1 MQGGR
6 AAVLMAGMSRFIL
19 ALDQGTTSTRALLF
33 DRAMTPTLAAQIP
46 LAQHFPQPG
55 WVEHDLDEIW
65 QAALAVLTAAV
76 DKAGGPDAI
85 AAIAIT
91 NQRETTCLWDRRTLR
106 PLHRAIVW
114 QDRRTADRCD
124 GLRAAGHE
132 PAVQAATGLLLDP
145 YFSATKIAWL
155 LDHVPGARA
164 AAEAGALAAGTIDS
178 WLIARLTGGA
188 VHATD
193 ASNAART
200 LLFDLAAGAWS
211 AALCD
216 LFGVPQAL
224 LPEVRDSAGDFGATD
239 PAVTGVR
246 VPIRAV
252 LGDQQA
258 ALLGQGCVQPG
269 AAKCTYGTGAFLMVN
284 TGASPARSAHK
295 LLTTV
300 AWRLD
305 GALTYAVEGAIFSAG
320 ATLQWL
326 RDGLGLFAS
335 TADSEAMAAGLADNG
350 GVYLVPAFA
359 GLGAPQWEAAA
370 RGAIVGL
377 TRDSTRAHLARAA
390 LEAAAYQTADL
401 ADALAA
407 DGAALDGPLRIDG
420 GMTANAWFRQ
430 DLADMLVRPVETPDH
445 AEMTAA
451 GAATAAA
458 LAVGWL
464 GSLAEAAAR
473 WRPGVQ
479 VQPRLDPAT
488 RARRLAGWKA
498 AEAGVLAQARFG
510 RA

>member
-1 MQGGR
+1 
-6 AAVLMAGMSRFIL
+6 MSRFIL

-33 DRAMTPTLAAQIP
+33 DRTMRPTLAAQLP
-46 LAQHFPQPG
+46 LPQHFPHPG
-55 WVEHDLDEIW
+55 WVEHDLDDIW
-65 QAALAVLTAAV
+65 AAALAVLKAGV
-76 DKAGGPDAI
+76 EKAGGPEAI

-91 NQRETTCLWDRRTLR
+91 NQRETTCLWDRKTLR

-114 QDRRTADRCD
+114 QDRRTADVCD
-124 GLRAAGHE
+124 ALRRAGHE
-132 PAVQAATGLLLDP
+132 PEVQAATGLLLDP

-155 LDHVPGARA
+155 LDHLPGARA

-193 ASNAART
+193 ASNASRT
-200 LLFDLAAGAWS
+200 LLFDLAVGGWS
-211 AALCD
+211 SRLCA
-216 LFGVPQAL
+216 LFGVPEAL
-224 LPEVRDSAGDFGATD
+224 LPDVRDSAGDFGLTD
-239 PAVTGVR
+239 QAAVGFVL
-246 VPIRAV
+246 PIRAV

-269 AAKCTYGTGAFLMVN
+269 SAKCTYGTGAFLMVN
-284 TGASPARSAHK
+284 TGAAPARSSHK
-295 LLTTV
+295 LLSTV
-300 AWRLD
+300 AWRLN

-326 RDGLGLFAS
+326 RDGLGLFVN
-335 TADSEAMAAGLADNG
+335 TAESEAMAASLCDNG

-377 TRDSTRAHLARAA
+377 TRDSTRAHLARAG

-401 ADALAA
+401 AEALAA
-407 DGAALDGPLRIDG
+407 DGAGLSGPLRIDG

-430 DLADMLVRPVETPDH
+430 DLADMLDRPVQTPDH
-445 AEMTAA
+445 PEMTAA

-458 LAVGWL
+458 LALGWH
-464 GSLAEAAAR
+464 GSLEEAAAG
-473 WRPGVQ
+473 WRAGLSAA
-479 VQPRLDPAT
+479 PRLDGNV
-488 RARRLAGWKA
+488 RARRMAGWKA
-498 AEAGVLAQARFG
+498 AEAGVLAHARFG